1 VKSPCI
7 FTSLSDNSFSN
18 SLNNLI
24 CFIFDLVFGI
34 YIQTLTPPFV
44 IFVFG
49 SLIPNFALNYTVFKG
64 AVTEYATGSEYI
76 KEYKLPKMKQLVEKI
91 KSIIDLV
98 KKLLGS
104 GTAAEK
110 AAEVKE
116 LEKEVLEVVE
126 EVKEAKAAI
135 KSKSK
140 AKPKAKK

>member
-1 VKSPCI
+1 M

-49 SLIPNFALNYTVFKG
+49 SLIPRFALNYAVFRG
-64 AVTEYATGSEYI
+64 IVRGSAIRSEYI

-98 KKLLGS
+98 KKLLGN

-110 AAEVKE
+110 ATEVKE
-116 LEKEVLEVVE
+116 LEREVLEVVE
-126 EVKEAKAAI
+126 EVKEVKAAI
-135 KSKSK
+135 KPKSK